1 MPIYAQSS
9 TLRTLLIPLVD
20 VDQTTLQQD
29 DILQYNSTTGK
40 FENQTLT
47 SGGQAVITTASNTG
61 LGNGVFKQKT
71 NQDLEFK
78 SLTAGA
84 GITLTANADDIEI
97 STVGADATGANVGT
111 GIPVFVAK
119 VGDDIQLRS
128 LNTGVGNQHLTIAL
142 GGASNDEILFVNT
155 AEINQGS
162 NIGGGAQIYESKV
175 GENLQFRT
183 LVGGDNITV
192 TTIADEIQISSNS
205 PVNTATSFQF
215 TVNFDGSGNV
225 ISATDM
231 PAGWTSVVN
240 GNEITVSHTANT
252 MVKNVSYWGSDSLNG
267 WQLRFPTVG
276 YQATIP
282 AGNELTQFKIDVNAT
297 VAGADASSSAKVNV
311 IF

>member
-40 FENQTLT
+40 FENTTLT
-47 SGGQAVITTASNTG
+47 SGGQAVITTATNTG
-61 LGNGVFKQKT
+61 IGDGVFKQKT
-71 NQDLEFK
+71 NQNLEFK

-97 STVGADATGANVGT
+97 STIGADATGANVGT
-111 GIPVFVAK
+111 GTPIFVAK

-128 LNTGVGNQHLTIAL
+128 LNTGLGNQHLTIAL
-142 GGASNDEILFVNT
+142 GGANNDEVLFVNT
-155 AEINQGS
+155 AEINQGA
-162 NIGGGAQIYESKV
+162 NLGGGEQVYAGKV
-175 GENLQFRT
+175 AEDLQFRS
-183 LVGGDNITV
+183 LVAGDNITV
-192 TTIADEIQISSNS
+192 TTIADEIQISSQS
-205 PVNTATSFQF
+205 PADTAKSFQF

-225 ISATDM
+225 ISVADM

-240 GNEITVSHTANT
+240 GNEITITHTAGA
-252 MVKNVSYWGSDSLNG
+252 MIKNVSYWGSDSLNG

-276 YQATIP
+276 YQATVP
-282 AGNELTQFKIDVNAT
+282 AGSELTQFKIDVNAT
-297 VAGADASSSAKVNV
+297 VAGADASSNAKVNV